1 MLRRAQIVLWVSFM
15 QEFSEI
21 LEKFCILRSC
31 DWLKIETYLLPGRL
45 EGTFLWHLCT
55 LLRKQDRILA
65 VRNQIQ
71 SNLVHPIKQ
80 KLIQKNYDTH
90 QKKYM
95 WYHFTSTSFHWTHSK
110 KKRDWVKLSFK
121 MDIWWMQILCSIP
134 WINWNQIHKT
144 KN

>member
-1 MLRRAQIVLWVSFM
+1 MTKAEWIMLRRAQIVLWVSFM

-110 KKRDWVKLSFK
+110 KKEIGLNCHSRWISDGCIFKPPKL
-121 MDIWWMQILCSIP
+121 Q
-134 WINWNQIHKT
+134 
-144 KN
+144 